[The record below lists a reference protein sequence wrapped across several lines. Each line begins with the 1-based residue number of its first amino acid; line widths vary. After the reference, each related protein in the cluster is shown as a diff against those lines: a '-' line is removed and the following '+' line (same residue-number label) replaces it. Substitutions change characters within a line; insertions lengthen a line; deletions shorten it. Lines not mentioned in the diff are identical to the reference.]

1 MNLSTKLRMIAEN
14 IDSNPSDY
22 NMNIKLDKN
31 EIVIEKIERIRTVP
45 IQISSKVIKAVKAS
59 KKIDKKETN
68 HYTFKHESPPIQL
81 LRSQFEKVKESIPET
96 KEEEENKLS
105 AKPKV
110 EKPKSSLKPR
120 ATTRRTKEDFDS
132 QKHDMSQ
139 TFTAA
144 LTKNTFYQ
152 VFEFVKYLN
161 VFLILA
167 FLHY

>member
-1 MNLSTKLRMIAEN
+1 MIAEN

-22 NMNIKLDKN
+22 NMNIEFDKN

-59 KKIDKKETN
+59 KKSDKKETI
-68 HYTFKHESPPIQL
+68 HYMFKHESPPIQVL
-81 LRSQFEKVKESIPET
+81 KSQFEKVKESIPET
-96 KEEEENKLS
+96 KEEENKLS
-105 AKPKV
+105 AKPTV

-120 ATTRRTKEDFDS
+120 ATSRRTKEDFDS

-139 TFTAA
+139 TFTTA

-152 VFEFVKYLN
+152 VFEFVKYMN
-161 VFLILA
+161 VF
-167 FLHY
+167 

>member
-1 MNLSTKLRMIAEN
+1 MNLSTKLRMIAQN

-22 NMNIKLDKN
+22 NINIKFDKN

-59 KKIDKKETN
+59 KKCDKKETI
-68 HYTFKHESPPIQL
+68 HYMFKHESPPIQL
-81 LRSQFEKVKESIPET
+81 LRSQFEKAKESIPET

-110 EKPKSSLKPR
+110 EKTKSSLKPR

-152 VFEFVKYLN
+152 VFEFVKYFN
-161 VFLILA
+161 VF
-167 FLHY
+167 

>member
-59 KKIDKKETN
+59 KKIDKKETI

-161 VFLILA
+161 VF
-167 FLHY
+167 